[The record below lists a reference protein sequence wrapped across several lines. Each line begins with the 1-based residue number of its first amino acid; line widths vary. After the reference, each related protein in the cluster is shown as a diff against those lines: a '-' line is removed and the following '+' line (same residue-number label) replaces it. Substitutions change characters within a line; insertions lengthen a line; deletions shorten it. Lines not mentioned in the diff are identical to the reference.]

1 MKKFWKNV
9 LEKIKSPVV
18 WVAVI
23 AQMTALFALY
33 DTGMSEQF
41 KTVAT
46 IIIEILTLFGIL
58 NNPNNR
64 EGF

>member
-9 LEKIKSPVV
+9 FEKIKSPVV
-18 WVAVI
+18 WLAVI

-41 KTVAT
+41 KTIGT